1 MSVVFV
7 FVPDFF
13 YFLLRFFVFFA
24 DVSTEEEAVNTINDV
39 LSELGLSEN
48 TVAAE
53 QGAPSVEGCDFVPE
67 PLCSIQMSET

>member
-1 MSVVFV
+1 MFLSFVFV

-39 LSELGLSEN
+39 LSDLGLSE
-48 TVAAE
+48 TPAAAE
-53 QGAPSVEGCDFVPE
+53 EGAPAVKGCDAVQD
-67 PLCSIQMSET
+67 PLCSL